1 MTYIWTLHNFPSV
14 LKSAL
19 CCHSSRP
26 QLYQPP
32 SLSTSLKDWFF
43 FKENLPW
50 IIEKERTDTSDFLQ
64 KMSFQNLVYLMSFF
78 KIHIKLFSGY
88 NGILEESNKQWNN
101 GSECITGM
109 SFLTDFLLSLD
120 LTILAFYEQI
130 TCELHKLQRWKQRK
144 EINYISQRIS

>member
-1 MTYIWTLHNFPSV
+1 MIGDLFISMKLRRSRVKPLWPTSEHSTTFLQSLNLLFAVILQDPS
-14 LKSAL
+14 
-19 CCHSSRP
+19 
-26 QLYQPP
+26 Y
-32 SLSTSLKDWFF
+32 TSLPFCQHLWKIDF

-78 KIHIKLFSGY
+78 KIHIKLFFGY

-109 SFLTDFLLSLD
+109 HSLQTFCC
-120 LTILAFYEQI
+120 L
-130 TCELHKLQRWKQRK
+130 
-144 EINYISQRIS
+144 